1 MQVLKMAM
9 HATVEMLMTSLC
21 RLTLKSVTFHAL
33 AIQVNSVAAR
43 GVCKY
48 MIPNIQ
54 TVVEQCFHL
63 DAVQMDQNQLLI
75 IFILP
80 SIIKLELLMLVSSK
94 KGFIVF

>member
-9 HATVEMLMTSLC
+9 HATVEILMTSLC

-48 MIPNIQ
+48 MIPNKQ
-54 TVVEQCFHL
+54 KVKSYKSL
-63 DAVQMDQNQLLI
+63 
-75 IFILP
+75 ILP
-80 SIIKLELLMLVSSK
+80 YSELFLDT
-94 KGFIVF
+94 